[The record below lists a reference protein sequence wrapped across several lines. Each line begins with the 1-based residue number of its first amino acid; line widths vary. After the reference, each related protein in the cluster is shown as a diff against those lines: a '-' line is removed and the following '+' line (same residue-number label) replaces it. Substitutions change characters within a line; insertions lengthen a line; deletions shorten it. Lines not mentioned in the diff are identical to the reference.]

1 MPTCMVTASPEIAR
15 RAGRAFW
22 IRKWRTGFGVFSLGA
37 IACVIATIIWMVALF
52 GPARAPLGVPATILA
67 MMIVLESGW
76 LFGVPRALARAA
88 SGGKTSEVNV
98 EDDGITV
105 KSGRNTQFLPWK
117 VFSAV
122 WIYDSFVIL
131 PVGRFV
137 VSRFIWIPR
146 AGMSSEVLEALE
158 PARDRLSSS
167 R

>member
-1 MPTCMVTASPEIAR
+1 MVSASPEIAR

-88 SGGKTSEVNV
+88 SGGRTSEVNV
-98 EDDGITV
+98 EDDAITV
-105 KSGRNTQFLPWK
+105 KKYPVPTVESVLGRLDIRQFRH
-117 VFSAV
+117 SAGRS
-122 WIYDSFVIL
+122 IRREPLHLDSE
-131 PVGRFV
+131 
-137 VSRFIWIPR
+137 SRD
-146 AGMSSEVLEALE
+146 VL
-158 PARDRLSSS
+158 
-167 R
+167 